1 MSGGPQVG
9 DDASAAAWVAWRDLG
24 NLPLNDSSRIA
35 LRTLFPAETEGHL
48 HA

>member
-35 LRTLFPAETEGHL
+35 LRTLFPAETESHL